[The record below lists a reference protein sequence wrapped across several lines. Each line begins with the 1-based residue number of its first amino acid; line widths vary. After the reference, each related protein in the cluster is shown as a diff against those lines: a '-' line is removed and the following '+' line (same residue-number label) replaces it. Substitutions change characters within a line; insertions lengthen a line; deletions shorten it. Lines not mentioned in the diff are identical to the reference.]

1 MKAVAR
7 SIRQQPLP
15 FRIGGRL
22 SKMEKYFDV
31 SYIWSSLPAMLP
43 FLKVTFLVAGLSILF
58 GTFFG
63 FILAAMKLGKNKV
76 GKKLANL
83 YTTILRCTPS
93 IVLLFLVYYG
103 VPALAEN
110 FGIYLQDLHTGV
122 FVVITFTLQ
131 FAAIM
136 SEVIRSAYE
145 SIEKGQYEA
154 AVSVGLSPFQAYRRI
169 IFPQALV
176 VAIPNF
182 GNGMIALLQEGS
194 LAYTI
199 GLIDIVGKANLII
212 AANYN
217 SHALEIFIALALIY
231 WILSILIEKVFAQ
244 LEKMF
249 SKGKQTIKTT

>member
-1 MKAVAR
+1 MD
-7 SIRQQPLP
+7 
-15 FRIGGRL
+15 
-22 SKMEKYFDV
+22 KYFDA
-31 SYIWSSLPAMLP
+31 SYIWSSFPALLP
-43 FLKVTFLVAGLSILF
+43 FLKVTFLVAGLSIIF
-58 GTFFG
+58 GIFFG
-63 FILAAMKLGKNKV
+63 FVLAAMKLSKSKV
-76 GKKLANL
+76 AQWLANF

-103 VPALAEN
+103 LPALAEN
-110 FGIYLQDLHTGV
+110 IGMNLHNLNTAV

-145 SIEKGQYEA
+145 SIEKGQFEA
-154 AVSVGLSPFQAYRRI
+154 SVSVGLSPFQAYRRI

-176 VAIPNF
+176 VALPNF

-199 GLIDIVGKANLII
+199 GLIDVVGKANLII

-217 SHALEIFIALALIY
+217 THALEIFISLAVIY
-231 WILSILIEKVFAQ
+231 WTLSIVIEKGFSK

-249 SKGKQTIKTT
+249 SKGKQTINAT